1 MTWVSAEMPELS
13 SRSFHCSGVAM
24 SRRMPSESWVSQFQ
38 PTAPGMCPES
48 YEDGVDVHLDQAN
61 VVVVAVGGD
70 PIGVDEDIWI
80 HIFGH

>member
-1 MTWVSAEMPELS
+1 M
-13 SRSFHCSGVAM
+13 GVGGNAGAFQQLLPLF
-24 SRRMPSESWVSQFQ
+24 RRGDVTPDAVGKLGFPV
-38 PTAPGMCPES
+38 PTHGAGNVPGVVR
-48 YEDGVDVHLDQAN
+48 GRVDVHLDQAN